1 VAGRTARRRGEAA
14 ATDAA
19 VLRCDLLPHRMNQ
32 GKERKLLDLL
42 SGWRACA
49 ATVARLQW
57 RLFHDTGRFDDT
69 ADPAKSHRKDH
80 ARAHAAPRLAV
91 LEAIVTHHGVERRPS
106 PGEDGT
112 EPKRVFRKLHTP
124 PGLVDPLAG
133 HKAAI
138 GAAPVAMVRR
148 QVVGMLR
155 SFVSNRQNDFVDA
168 VLGSTLDEPTRHM
181 LLAVNKAMAWH
192 TLDRPVH
199 AKRPGGRVPV
209 PREVRLLARTIWRH
223 VLSLH
228 RKPGMTRIGMSVDKR
243 IAKLSPARKAGAF
256 PLWLR
261 IAIPHR
267 GIVEIP
273 LRETLH
279 FQRREGTRCSTFN
292 VSQDRETGALAFGIV
307 TDIRDACDK
316 ARAEY
321 AEKACTDVLALDF
334 GLATLFASDR
344 GDLFGRGFIRRLKA
358 IDATLTGL
366 ARHFQRANPGR
377 KLRESP
383 RYRALVARLR
393 GYIETEVN
401 AALNRAV
408 AARLPRHLVLERLDF
423 RSPQMSARMNR
434 LVQNCGRS
442 VVAAKLNSLGQE
454 LGITSTQ
461 VRAAYTSTTCG
472 ACGYVDR
479 RNRRS
484 QSQFHC
490 LWCGLTIHADVN
502 AARNA
507 RGRRSSPVE
516 GAGTAGGR
524 REILDGL
531 VRRHVERWPGERV
544 LRPLGRHGSAR
555 RPADP
560 RPANPYFR
568 GRDLARSPVWSERT
582 TENRTRQGR
591 GLSSPMPKSG

>member
-1 VAGRTARRRGEAA
+1 MAGRAAKRRGDDT
-14 ATDAA
+14 ATDVAI
-19 VLRCDLLPHRMNQ
+19 LRCDPLPHRMNR
-32 GKERKLLDLL
+32 GKELRLLDLL
-42 SGWRACA
+42 VGWRSCA

-80 ARAHAAPRLAV
+80 AREHAVPRLAV
-91 LEAIVTHHGVERRPS
+91 LEAIVAHHGVERKS
-106 PGEDGT
+106 PPEEGKA
-112 EPKRVFRKLHTP
+112 EPKRIFRMLHTP

-168 VLGSTLDEPTRHM
+168 VHGSTLDEPARHM

-192 TLDRPVH
+192 NLNRPVY
-199 AKRPGGRVPV
+199 AKRPEGRVLV
-209 PREVRLLARTIWRH
+209 PREIRLLARAIWRH

-228 RKPGMTRIGMSVDKR
+228 RKPSTKRIGMSVDKR
-243 IAKLSPARKAGAF
+243 IATLSPAKAASAF

-267 GIVEIP
+267 GAIEIP

-279 FQRREGTRCSTFN
+279 FQRREGQRCSTFN
-292 VSQDRETGALAFGIV
+292 VSQDRETGTLAFGIV

-316 ARAEY
+316 AKAKY
-321 AEKACTDVLALDF
+321 AEKARTDLLALDF
-334 GLATLFASDR
+334 GLSTLFASDR
-344 GDLFGRGFIRRLKA
+344 GDLFGRGFIRKLKS
-358 IDATLTGL
+358 IDATLIGM
-366 ARHFQRANPGR
+366 ARHFQRSNPGR
-377 KLRESP
+377 KLRESR

-401 AALNRAV
+401 SALNRAV

-423 RSPQMSARMNR
+423 RSPELSARMNR
-434 LVQNCGRS
+434 LVQNCGRA
-442 VVAAKLNSLGQE
+442 VVAAKLKSLEQE
-454 LGITSTQ
+454 LGITSTE
-461 VRAAYTSTTCG
+461 VRAAYTSMTCS
-472 ACGYVDR
+472 ACGYVDK

-516 GAGTAGGR
+516 GAGTANGR
-524 REILDGL
+524 RGILDGL

-568 GRDLARSPVWSERT
+568 GRDLARSPAWSGRT
-582 TENRTRQGR
+582 AENGTRQGR
-591 GLSSPMPKSG
+591 GLSSSTLKS